1 VAPHVPTLFIESRR
15 HHVGGWQVFT
25 FDVSDS
31 LDEDG
36 DVMTMIAALFVVRPD
51 RRAMSTPA
59 LADLRVF
66 EAHPESRFSIG
77 GVLTRVSPFPSFQV
91 LSHSLLTSASDS
103 LRGSGDDDRFSPE
116 TLRAL
121 GLPRQ

>member
-1 VAPHVPTLFIESRR
+1 MSATALEAFVARLNARLAGI
-15 HHVGGWQVFT
+15 
-25 FDVSDS
+25 
-31 LDEDG
+31 
-36 DVMTMIAALFVVRPD
+36 
-51 RRAMSTPA
+51 PA

-103 LRGSGDDDRFSPE
+103 LRGSGDYGRFSPE

-121 GLPRQ
+121 GLSGQ

>member
-1 VAPHVPTLFIESRR
+1 VAAVLLSGKPL
-15 HHVGGWQVFT
+15 
-25 FDVSDS
+25 
-31 LDEDG
+31 
-36 DVMTMIAALFVVRPD
+36 AL
-51 RRAMSTPA
+51 
-59 LADLRVF
+59 
-66 EAHPESRFSIG
+66 ESRFSIG

-103 LRGSGDDDRFSPE
+103 RRGPGDDDRFSPE

>member
-1 VAPHVPTLFIESRR
+1 
-15 HHVGGWQVFT
+15 
-25 FDVSDS
+25 
-31 LDEDG
+31 
-36 DVMTMIAALFVVRPD
+36 
-51 RRAMSTPA
+51 MSAPA

-77 GVLTRVSPFPSFQV
+77 GVLTRVSPFPRFQV

-103 LRGSGDDDRFSPE
+103 RRGSGDDDRFSPE